1 MSVLLRL
8 LNLWNNL
15 FCQENFSPDMLQ
27 EVELTRDDDSFFLVE
42 EDDEEDVK
50 EPEEQEEE
58 VCFLVHVIRS
68 SMNFKTGT
76 KQISN

>member
-1 MSVLLRL
+1 
-8 LNLWNNL
+8 
-15 FCQENFSPDMLQ
+15 MLQ

-58 VCFLVHVIRS
+58 VCFLVHVIS
-68 SMNFKTGT
+68 HLWILQLGPSTY
-76 KQISN
+76 QIETQVPIIHVLRMWLLF